1 MDALCHP
8 RTRPKDIH
16 GRRRE
21 KGLKPELFAS
31 DVTGAAHFAG
41 AHGLGNGPFSPGSFG
56 VHRAKLGGLFS
67 IASLLKRPI
76 RLFSGL

>member
-1 MDALCHP
+1 MGALCHP
-8 RTRPKDIH
+8 CTSPKDIH
-16 GRRRE
+16 SGCCE

-41 AHGLGNGPFSPGSFG
+41 AHGLGNGPFYPGSFG